1 MVKKLCGFVISSM
14 LITAFFAA
22 ISSSN
27 VGLLSQKAL
36 AQDNNN
42 NKTAD
47 STNNMANTIATKAD
61 SMMMENKT
69 TANVDTLMTKI
80 RNMGNASIGGSSG
93 SSTVNMTNASTASNM
108 MIGNKSG

>member
-1 MVKKLCGFVISSM
+1 M
-14 LITAFFAA
+14 LITAFFA

-80 RNMGNASIGGSSG
+80 RNMGNASIGGGSSG